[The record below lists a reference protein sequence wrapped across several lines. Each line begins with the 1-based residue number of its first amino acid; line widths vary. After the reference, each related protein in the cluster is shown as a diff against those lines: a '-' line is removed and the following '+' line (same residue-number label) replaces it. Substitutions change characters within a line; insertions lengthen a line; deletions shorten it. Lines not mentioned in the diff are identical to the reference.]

1 MITVDVWETIRIRCR
16 RDGEKIK
23 PVARDLG
30 VAPNTVRKY
39 LRQIDPPSRKPRPRT
54 SSLERYRSHIDG
66 LILSTPKIT
75 AARIGSYLRQ
85 NVDADLAVDDA
96 PCAITWRLDA
106 QYLFRE
112 KRSYGQR
119 THLVISR
126 NLIFHPCRSGW
137 PG

>member
-85 NVDADLAVDDA
+85 NVDADLAIDERTLRHYVATRRTVLVPREAFVRATYA
-96 PCAITWRLDA
+96 PGD
-106 QYLFRE
+106 Q
-112 KRSYGQR
+112 S
-119 THLVISR
+119 
-126 NLIFHPCRSGW
+126 
-137 PG
+137 